1 MLLNNF
7 FLLLVILTIVFYDV
21 KSMLVIL
28 LIVFFI
34 NLYKKNINIKN
45 IKKLKYSIVFIII
58 SFVFQLILNNYGEI
72 FYSFYSIN
80 IYYQGIKFGFVT
92 TIKILNLILIS
103 WIIDYE
109 KILPNLIS
117 KYSKIV
123 KIAINNVPYVF
134 LLFKENKNPKKVFE
148 NLIKKIYKEL

>member
-21 KSMLVIL
+21 KSMLVML

>member
-117 KYSKIV
+117 KYSKT
-123 KIAINNVPYVF
+123 NCT
-134 LLFKENKNPKKVFE
+134 FKD
-148 NLIKKIYKEL
+148 